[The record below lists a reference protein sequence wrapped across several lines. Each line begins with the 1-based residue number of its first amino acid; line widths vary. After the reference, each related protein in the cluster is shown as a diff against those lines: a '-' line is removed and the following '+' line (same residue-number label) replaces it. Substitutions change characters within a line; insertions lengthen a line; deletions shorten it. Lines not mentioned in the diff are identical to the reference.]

1 MSIID
6 RIINAMRDDKG
17 LFQGGK
23 HGRAGGRIL
32 DAIDRTVGPEQEAES
47 AGRTL
52 ASEMGMEADR
62 LAPAAEKETYN
73 PFPADDPRMTKDFSM
88 ARILALDFD
97 PANEGDVKQL
107 QKRLKTAG
115 YKGEDGKELK
125 VDGVFG
131 KNSLHALRAIQ
142 SDMKKSEPL
151 TYSYPAK

>member
-6 RIINAMRDDKG
+6 KIMGMMRDDKG
-17 LFQGGK
+17 LFQGGDY
-23 HGRAGGRIL
+23 GRVGGRML
-32 DAIDRTVGPEQEAES
+32 DALDSTVAPGQEAET

-62 LAPAAEKETYN
+62 LAPAADKVTYN

-97 PANEGDVKQL
+97 PANEADVKQI
-107 QKRLKTAG
+107 QQRLKTAG
-115 YKGEDGKELK
+115 YKGEDGKALE
-125 VDGVFG
+125 VDGKFG

-142 SDMKKSEPL
+142 SDMKKSEPV
-151 TYSYPAK
+151 THSFPAK

>member
-1 MSIID
+1 MNIID
-6 RIINAMRDDKG
+6 KIMNALRDDEG

-23 HGRAGGRIL
+23 YGRVGGRIIDAL
-32 DAIDRTVGPEQEAES
+32 DSTVAPEQEAET

-62 LAPAAEKETYN
+62 LAPAADKVTYN
-73 PFPADDPRMTKDFSM
+73 PFAADDPRMTKDFSM

-97 PANEGDVKQL
+97 PSNESDVKQI

-115 YKGEDGKELK
+115 YKGADGEELK
-125 VDGVFG
+125 VDGKFG

-142 SDMKKSEPL
+142 SDMKKSDPL
-151 TYSYPAK
+151 THSSSAK